1 MSSEGRRF
9 SIPDIVAAQ
18 RARDDDWDEFVRTD
32 LLSAGVYRL
41 EVGASDEQTPH
52 TEDEI
57 YYVIAGKAKL
67 WVEGV
72 TLDAGRGDALL
83 VPTNA
88 DHRFIDIEEEL
99 ELLVFFAPPEAVE
112 D

>member
-1 MSSEGRRF
+1 M
-9 SIPDIVAAQ
+9 
-18 RARDDDWDEFVRTD
+18 
-32 LLSAGVYRL
+32 
-41 EVGASDEQTPH
+41 
-52 TEDEI
+52 
-57 YYVIAGKAKL
+57 IAGKAKL

>member
-1 MSSEGRRF
+1 M
-9 SIPDIVAAQ
+9 
-18 RARDDDWDEFVRTD
+18 
-32 LLSAGVYRL
+32 YRL
-41 EVGASDEQTPH
+41 EVGATDEQTPH

-67 WVEGV
+67 WVEGEA
-72 TLDAGRGDALL
+72 LDACRGDALF
-83 VPTNA
+83 VPANA

-99 ELLVFFAPPEAVE
+99 ELLVFFAPPETVE